1 MKKATLLLFLSMVSL
16 VCLSQQKIEELKT
29 ASPGTYQFVFTDEL
43 SDPVSL
49 NGSVLEWIEGNREET
64 KTVYLQIREG
74 VFVRI
79 PSKEEIK
86 APDYELMSEY
96 IVDADFKPILIQ
108 RK

>member
-1 MKKATLLLFLSMVSL
+1 MKHLVILLSIVSISYLSYAQEKAENV
-16 VCLSQQKIEELKT
+16 EL
-29 ASPGTYQFVFTDEL
+29 AQSGTYQFVFTENNK
-43 SDPVSL
+43 DPISISNSIL
-49 NGSVLEWIEGNREET
+49 KWIEENRADHSLVT
-64 KTVYLQIREG
+64 LRIKEG

>member
-96 IVDADFKPILIQ
+96 IVDSDFKPILIQ

>member
-1 MKKATLLLFLSMVSL
+1 MKKATLLSFLSLVSL
-16 VCLSQQKIEELKT
+16 VCLSQQKIEETKT
-29 ASPGTYQFVFTDEL
+29 ASPGTYQFVFTDEFA
-43 SDPVSL
+43 DPVSL
-49 NGSVLEWIEGNREET
+49 NGSVLAWIEENRADHSLVT
-64 KTVYLQIREG
+64 LRIKEG

-96 IVDADFKPILIQ
+96 IVDSDFKPILIQ